1 MRCRALQSSGKLEL
15 PDPLKTMEAPG
26 AGGAIGKQLEKTRA
40 AVQKNF
46 PGPKD
51 LTPGA
56 LRDRVVG
63 EALTPQAPSVQMQR

>member
-1 MRCRALQSSGKLEL
+1 
-15 PDPLKTMEAPG
+15 MEAPG
-26 AGGAIGKQLEKTRA
+26 TGGAIGEQLEKTRA